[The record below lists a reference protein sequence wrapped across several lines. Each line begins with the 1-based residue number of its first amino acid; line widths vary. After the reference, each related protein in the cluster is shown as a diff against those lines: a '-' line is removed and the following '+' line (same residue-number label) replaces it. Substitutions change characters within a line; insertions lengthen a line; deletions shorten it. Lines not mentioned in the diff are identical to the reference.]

1 MRDLSGRANHV
12 SSYTS
17 PLPRAPYRVEGA
29 SMDKAIVSQQPEMF
43 GSAEPWRRSI
53 IRIIVCCYWGLQL
66 VK

>member
-1 MRDLSGRANHV
+1 MRDLSDRANHV

-53 IRIIVCCYWGLQL
+53 TELSYCCWGLRL